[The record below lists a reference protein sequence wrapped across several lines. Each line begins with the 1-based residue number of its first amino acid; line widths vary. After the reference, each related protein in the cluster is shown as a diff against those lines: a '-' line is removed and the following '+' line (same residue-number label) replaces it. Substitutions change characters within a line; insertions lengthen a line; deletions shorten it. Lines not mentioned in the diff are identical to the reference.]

1 MTLSQK
7 IVIGTRGSKLALWQ
21 TNWVKTALET
31 HHHGLQVEI
40 LIISTK
46 GDRVLDVSLPKLG
59 EQGKGLFTKE
69 LEDAIFERR
78 VDLAVH
84 SLKDLPTELPAGL
97 GIGAIC
103 EREDVRDALVARDGV
118 QNFAELPQGAR
129 VGTSSLRR
137 QAQLK
142 AVRPDLQ
149 IEPVRGNV
157 DTRLRKIEEG
167 GFDAVILAAAGLH
180 RLGYGARITE
190 HLPAELV
197 LPAVGQGA
205 LAIET
210 RTDDKSVNDLV
221 RVIDHEPTRQACN
234 AERAFLKGL
243 GGGCLVPIA
252 AHARIE
258 SDVLTLAG
266 LVASTDGQE
275 IVRGELAGRKEDA
288 ETIGQALADELIAQ
302 GADRILARG

>member
-1 MTLSQK
+1 LSQT
-7 IVIGTRGSKLALWQ
+7 IIIGTRGSKLALWQ
-21 TNWVKTALET
+21 TNWVKRELERLNP
-31 HHHGLQVEI
+31 GLQVKLE
-40 LIISTK
+40 IISTK

-69 LEDAIFERR
+69 LEEAIRERR

-97 GIGAIC
+97 HIGAISS
-103 EREDVRDALVARDGV
+103 REDVRDALVARQGIQRFND
-118 QNFAELPQGAR
+118 LPVNALI
-129 VGTSSLRR
+129 GTSSLRR
-137 QAQLK
+137 QAQLR
-142 AVRPDLQ
+142 AVRPDLRL
-149 IEPVRGNV
+149 EPIRGNV
-157 DTRLRKIEEG
+157 DTRLRKLDDGE
-167 GFDAVILAAAGLH
+167 FDAIILAAAGLH
-180 RLGYGARITE
+180 RLGFTERITE
-190 HLPAELV
+190 HLNTQLV

-210 RTDDKSVNDLV
+210 RSDDAEVNELIG
-221 RVIDHEPTRQACN
+221 RLDHEPTRLACQ

-258 SDVLTLAG
+258 SPMLELIG
-266 LVASTDGQE
+266 LVASTDGRE
-275 IVRGELAGRKEDA
+275 IVRGTVAGSSEDA
-288 ETIGQALADELIAQ
+288 EALGNQLARELIAQ